1 MTSYSRCAKYEL
13 SVDWSIVLLRET
25 RKKITKVFGDF
36 DKHVYRLQLLT
47 DNVAIIGILRALVLS
62 ADRKPETDF

>member
-1 MTSYSRCAKYEL
+1 MSF
-13 SVDWSIVLLRET
+13 LL
-25 RKKITKVFGDF
+25 FGPSWYWGKQQKNYKF
-36 DKHVYRLQLLT
+36 WQKHVYRLQLLT